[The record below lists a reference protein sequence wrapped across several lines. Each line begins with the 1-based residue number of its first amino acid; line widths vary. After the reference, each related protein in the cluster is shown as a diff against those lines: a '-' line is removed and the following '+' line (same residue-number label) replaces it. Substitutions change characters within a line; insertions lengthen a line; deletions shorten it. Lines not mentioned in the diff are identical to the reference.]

1 MLPSL
6 YTKQISDSAAFYSK
20 VFLSVSGVS
29 GCGWRRGILHLL
41 PQLLYFSA
49 GVEVKPVE
57 TTGVV
62 PEIKVFAAVKFLFN

>member
-20 VFLSVSGVS
+20 VFLSVS